1 MCMFVKFLFINLKH
15 ILKAPKEL
23 SHMKKERNHMELIEE
38 KHVQSSFD
46 IVQLLNPD
54 CTNLTRKGLHWW
66 KKIYK
71 SSSAIELTFWQ
82 LYSILSSSQSLT
94 FLNCSYFVDKLLL
107 YYPSQET
114 TYFTTL
120 CLGTTQKC
128 HQTATLL
135 AQKDWPRSKVLH
147 LHKSIQPW
155 IHVCQWGFW
164 SEVNKA
170 Q

>member
-23 SHMKKERNHMELIEE
+23 SHMKKERTHMELIEE

-46 IVQLLNPD
+46 IVRLLNPPLYQYNQKRI
-54 CTNLTRKGLHWW
+54 TLM
-66 KKIYK
+66 KKK
-71 SSSAIELTFWQ
+71 FTTSSSAIQLTFWQ
-82 LYSILSSSQSLT
+82 LYSFLSSSQSLT

-107 YYPSQET
+107 YYPFQET

-147 LHKSIQPW
+147 LHKSIQPQ
-155 IHVCQWGFW
+155 IHVCQ
-164 SEVNKA
+164 
-170 Q
+170 